1 MWGGEDGSFDTSTG
15 VSSTPE
21 YGKVFISVK
30 STTGINLTTSQK
42 ENLVKD
48 LNSFKV
54 ASITPVVVDPETT
67 FLILNVTFN
76 YNSSATTLGKADLES
91 NVTTSLSGYSSNTLN
106 TFNSPFRHSELT
118 GLIDDTDNAITNNTT
133 TVTMGKFFTPSLN
146 TSTNYSINF
155 ANAFY
160 NPHSEHNKSGG
171 GILASTGFQIDGDT
185 YRIFL

>member
-30 STTGINLTTSQK
+30 STTGINLTTTQK

-67 FLILNVTFN
+67 FLILGVTFN
-76 YNSSATTLGKADLES
+76 YNSSATTLGKETLE
-91 NVTTSLSGYSSNTLN
+91 TSVVATLRDYGSSTLN
-106 TFNSPFRHSELT
+106 TFNKPFRHSQLT
-118 GLIDDTDNAITNNTT
+118 GLIDDTNSAITNNTT
-133 TVTMGKFFTPSLN
+133 TVTMAKFL
-146 TSTNYSINF
+146 
-155 ANAFY
+155 
-160 NPHSEHNKSGG
+160 HH
-171 GILASTGFQIDGDT
+171 L
-185 YRIFL
+185 

>member
-67 FLILNVTFN
+67 FLILGVTFN
-76 YNSSATTLGKADLES
+76 YNSSATTLGKE
-91 NVTTSLSGYSSNTLN
+91 
-106 TFNSPFRHSELT
+106 
-118 GLIDDTDNAITNNTT
+118 I
-133 TVTMGKFFTPSLN
+133 
-146 TSTNYSINF
+146 
-155 ANAFY
+155 
-160 NPHSEHNKSGG
+160 
-171 GILASTGFQIDGDT
+171 
-185 YRIFL
+185 